1 MRQKNTKQMSIN
13 FIKFQM
19 DQGKLNLA
27 PDYQREAVWTTP
39 QKQLLIDSLL
49 NGIDIPKLYFHQR
62 KQIPPEYDVVDGQQ
76 RIRAVTEFLAG
87 EFRLAKDADPV
98 DGHPCAGLYFS
109 QLATDLQ
116 GHLIE
121 ANFDVVV
128 MDWNYTDEDVREMFA
143 RLQNGTSLNAAE
155 KRHAIRGGMNTVV
168 QSLAKHPVFGCAGY
182 TNKRFAYEDTAAKIL
197 HIMLVGNGDFTD
209 IKPSSIARSYD
220 RFSDLDDAS
229 PVVKRMRS
237 AMTAVER
244 MFEDGPSPELKKYAV
259 VNLVLLLA
267 DLQSVYDVTPHL
279 AALGAA
285 YRSFEA
291 RRAENDERT
300 EDERDVELVEYAN
313 AARADGIPDM
323 RFRRD
328 VLRKYLLLGAPE
340 MAQRDEARAFKPEQ
354 RLAVHW
360 RDKGVCQLCKSPCEG
375 EAWEVD
381 HVIPYSRGGKTLL
394 SNAQLTC
401 VPCNRS
407 KGNSM

>member
-1 MRQKNTKQMSIN
+1 MRQKTTKQMSMS
-13 FIKFQM
+13 FIKYQM
-19 DQGKLNLA
+19 DQGKLNLT

-62 KQIPPEYDVVDGQQ
+62 KQIPPEFDVVDGQQ
-76 RIRAVTEFLAG
+76 RIRAVTEFLEG
-87 EFRLAKDADPV
+87 GFKMAKDADPV

-109 QLATDLQ
+109 ELATDLQ
-116 GHLIE
+116 GFLVE

-128 MDWNYTDEDVREMFA
+128 MNWNYTDEDVREMFA

-168 QSLAKHPVFGCAGY
+168 QALAKHPVFGCAGY

-197 HIMLVGNGDFTD
+197 HILLVGNNDFTD
-209 IKPSSIARSYD
+209 IKPSSIARSYE
-220 RFSDLDDAS
+220 RFSDLDESS
-229 PVVKRMRS
+229 PVVKRVRA

-244 MFEDGPSPELKKYAV
+244 MFNDGPSPELKKYAV
-259 VNLVLLLA
+259 INLVLLLA
-267 DLQSVYDVTPHL
+267 DLQSVYDVVPHL
-279 AALGAA
+279 SAMGQA
-285 YRSFEA
+285 YRDFEA
-291 RRAENDERT
+291 RRAENDERP
-300 EDERDVELVEYAN
+300 EDARDVELLEYAN

-340 MAQRDEARAFKPEQ
+340 MEQKDNTRGFKPEQ
-354 RLAVHW
+354 RLAVYY
-360 RDKGVCQLCKSPCEG
+360 RDKGICQICSVVCEG
-375 EAWEVD
+375 DAWEVD

-394 SNAQLTC
+394 GNAQLTC

-407 KGNSM
+407 KGNSL